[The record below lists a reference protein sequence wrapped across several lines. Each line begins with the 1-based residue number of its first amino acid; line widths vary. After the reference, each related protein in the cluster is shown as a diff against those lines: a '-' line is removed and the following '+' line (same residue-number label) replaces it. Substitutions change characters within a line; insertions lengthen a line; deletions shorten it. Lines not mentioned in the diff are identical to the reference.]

1 MNNGFQDEDLFSRLS
16 ISATEE
22 AAIRRRAD
30 RVGKQIGEAVSSF
43 LAEIMISILATRP
56 PAVPPVSQVVSST
69 SQAAPSKPPAT
80 SPKPQQAASHEPDGI
95 LKASDV
101 AQILRISKALAYR
114 MIQQGKIP
122 AIQFGRTTRVRRKDL
137 EEFIRTHVK

>member
-1 MNNGFQDEDLFSRLS
+1 MNNGFQDENLFSRLS

-22 AAIRRRAD
+22 TAIRQRAD

-43 LAEIMISILATRP
+43 LAEIMISILATRQQKVS
-56 PAVPPVSQVVSST
+56 PASQVVSST
-69 SQAAPSKPPAT
+69 SPAAPSKPPAT
-80 SPKPQQAASHEPDGI
+80 SPKPQPAASHEPDGI

-114 MIQQGKIP
+114 MIQQGEIP
-122 AIQFGRTTRVRRKDL
+122 AIQFR
-137 EEFIRTHVK
+137 

>member
-22 AAIRRRAD
+22 TAIRRRAD

-43 LAEIMISILATRP
+43 LAEIMISILATRQQT
-56 PAVPPVSQVVSST
+56 VSPVSQVVSST
-69 SQAAPSKPPAT
+69 PQAAPSKPPAT
-80 SPKPQQAASHEPDGI
+80 SPKPQPAASHEPDGI

-114 MIQQGKIP
+114 MIQQGEIP

-137 EEFIRTHVK
+137 EEFIRTHGK